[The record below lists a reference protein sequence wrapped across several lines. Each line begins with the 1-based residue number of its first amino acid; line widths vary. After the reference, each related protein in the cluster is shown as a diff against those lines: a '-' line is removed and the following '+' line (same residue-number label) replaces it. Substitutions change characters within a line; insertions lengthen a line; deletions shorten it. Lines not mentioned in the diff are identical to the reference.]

1 MSVFYL
7 RTKLKPELNLVM
19 QIIEFGTATL
29 PDILLASYTGSDE
42 QRWILTPA
50 GYLMSCKQSATGKNW
65 LVSSEG
71 KFYGTFVE
79 HSS

>member
-19 QIIEFGTATL
+19 QICPNTN
-29 PDILLASYTGSDE
+29 DIRLAVFNGNDE
-42 QRWILTPA
+42 QRWILTRA
-50 GYLMSCKQSATGKNW
+50 GFLVSCKKSATGKHW
-65 LVSSEG
+65 LVRSDG
-71 KFYGTFVE
+71 KFYGSFVD

>member
-19 QIIEFGTATL
+19 QICPNTN
-29 PDILLASYTGSDE
+29 DIRLAVFNGNDE
-42 QRWILTPA
+42 QRWMLTRA
-50 GYLMSCKQSATGKNW
+50 GCLVSCKQSATGKNW
-65 LVSSEG
+65 LAIAEG
-71 KFYGTFVE
+71 MSHRSFVD